1 MTPIKNFTEKK
12 IRSAI
17 LKKAKPTIKS
27 KDSKHWMGEIYS
39 NGILVTTVKIPN
51 EHNRNMFMNKS
62 KFIARDLKLNNH
74 QFNEFIECHLTE
86 KEYSELVAELK

>member
-1 MTPIKNFTEKK
+1 MTPIKNFTEKE

-39 NGILVTTVKIPN
+39 NGILVTPVKIPN
-51 EHNRNMFMNKS
+51 
-62 KFIARDLKLNNH
+62 
-74 QFNEFIECHLTE
+74 
-86 KEYSELVAELK
+86 